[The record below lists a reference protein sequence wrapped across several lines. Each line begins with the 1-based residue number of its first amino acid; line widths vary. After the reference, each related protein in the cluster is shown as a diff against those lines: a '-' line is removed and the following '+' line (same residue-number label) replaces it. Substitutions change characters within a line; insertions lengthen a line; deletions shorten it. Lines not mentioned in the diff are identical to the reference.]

1 MIALT
6 GCLLF
11 LLLIMLLLPA
21 SEAGQLLHLQLVE
34 RPLAWL
40 AGCERHH
47 LIYALIIGSILV
59 GGGELMFLAGP
70 ELVTM
75 WAMNLSIYFDAVI
88 VTYALSALVA
98 ARGLK
103 SWAGQKVIRI
113 VRPNARA
120 RRTRRSSGEKPDKAS
135 NDDASNDDDARPRRK
150 IAA

>member
-1 MIALT
+1 MIAIT
-6 GCLLF
+6 GCLIF
-11 LLLIMLLLPA
+11 LWLIMLLLPH
-21 SEAGQLLHLQLVE
+21 SVAGRLLHLQLVE

-40 AGCERHH
+40 AGCKSHH
-47 LIYALIIGSILV
+47 LIYALIIGSIML

-103 SWAGQKVIRI
+103 SWAGEKVRRI
-113 VRPNARA
+113 FRPKGRA
-120 RRTRRSSGEKPDKAS
+120 RRARPRLGGKPNK
-135 NDDASNDDDARPRRK
+135 ASNDDDARPRWK

>member
-1 MIALT
+1 MIAIT
-6 GCLLF
+6 GCLIF
-11 LLLIMLLLPA
+11 LLLIMLLLPH
-21 SEAGQLLHLQLVE
+21 SVAGRLLHLQLVE

-40 AGCERHH
+40 AGCKSHH
-47 LIYALIIGSILV
+47 LIYALIIGSIML

-103 SWAGQKVIRI
+103 TWAGQKLRRI
-113 VRPNARA
+113 VRSKARA
-120 RRTRRSSGEKPDKAS
+120 RRTRRRSAEKPDKAS
-135 NDDASNDDDARPRRK
+135 NDDDDGPRWK

>member
-11 LLLIMLLLPA
+11 LMLIMLLLPN

-34 RPLAWL
+34 RPLVWL
-40 AGCERHH
+40 TGLERHH
-47 LIYALIIGSILV
+47 LIYAIIIGSIMV

-88 VTYALSALVA
+88 ATYALSALVA

-103 SWAGQKVIRI
+103 SWAGQKVRRI
-113 VRPNARA
+113 VRPKTRA
-120 RRTRRSSGEKPDKAS
+120 RRTRRASGTKPDK
-135 NDDASNDDDARPRRK
+135 ASNDDDARPRWE